1 MSDGTKMAGKNFKYH
16 ILFYAVI
23 AIAVG
28 YALKLLVSEPFLNMA
43 ELNVNTYLDN
53 ANSLRGNQYRCS
65 GVIDSALA
73 WSPSA
78 GRLLS
83 VRVGPEGTGELVPV
97 IVPAEFNEINIQ
109 KGQAYQFSLEVV
121 ESGILIAQD
130 LRKK

>member
-1 MSDGTKMAGKNFKYH
+1 MLNERKKPGKRLKLH

-28 YALKLLVSEPFLNMA
+28 YALKLLVDEPFLNMT
-43 ELNVNTYLDN
+43 ELEVNSYLDN
-53 ANSLRGNQYRCS
+53 ANSLRGNQYRCT

-73 WSPSA
+73 WSPTS

-83 VRVGPEGTGELVPV
+83 VRMDSDGGPEFVPVLVP
-97 IVPAEFNEINIQ
+97 AQFNDLNIQ
-109 KGQAYQFSLEVV
+109 KGQGYQFHVEVV
-121 ESGILIAQD
+121 ENGVLRAQD